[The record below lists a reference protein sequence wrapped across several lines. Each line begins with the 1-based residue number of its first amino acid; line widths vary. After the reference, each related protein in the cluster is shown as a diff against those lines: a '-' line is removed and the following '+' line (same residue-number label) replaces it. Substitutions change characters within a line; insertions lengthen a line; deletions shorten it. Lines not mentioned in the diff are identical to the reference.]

1 MDSQPLDHEESSNT
15 HQDFWVGD
23 TGHEP
28 NQEIPAP
35 TQADIWQDQKRR
47 IDESGSDDIETV
59 GFVLYLKICLGLLR
73 SCDPLSQKNTHH
85 PFILSFE

>member
-47 IDESGSDDIETV
+47 MYTP
-59 GFVLYLKICLGLLR
+59 GFTQEKMEKWWWNEL
-73 SCDPLSQKNTHH
+73 N
-85 PFILSFE
+85 